1 MPDAGGAPLE
11 ATVITRLTDGSGR
24 PTERRLTAAVRPSG
38 PVTGIR
44 PLFDDSVPEGA
55 EAAFTVIGLSKDL
68 TPAPMHVRWALNRIE
83 TRYQWYQLDG
93 DWNWEPT
100 TRRVRIAA
108 GEADLGAAAP
118 AVSHPVDWG
127 RHELLVEGRDAA
139 ASVDFH
145 AGWQV

>member
-55 EAAFTVIGLSKDL
+55 EAAFTVIGLSVKGPD
-68 TPAPMHVRWALNRIE
+68 P
-83 TRYQWYQLDG
+83 G
-93 DWNWEPT
+93 
-100 TRRVRIAA
+100 
-108 GEADLGAAAP
+108 ADARAMGAQP
-118 AVSHPVDWG
+118 H
-127 RHELLVEGRDAA
+127 
-139 ASVDFH
+139 
-145 AGWQV
+145 